1 MMRKTVVG
9 TFDSAAEAEQVAVLL
24 MERGFDRNDIDVR
37 ATGATKGTTTSSHE
51 STSWWEW
58 LFGESEDRS
67 YYSERMNRG
76 GAILAVTT
84 DEGGAERAR
93 RLMAAEGGDV
103 EASEQ
108 AEAPPAQPIREGSAQ
123 REQTAGR
130 PGSEEV
136 LPVVEERLRIGK
148 RPVASGAVRVYSR
161 VTERPVEER
170 VPLREEHVR
179 VERRPADRP
188 IDDAAAFG
196 EDVIEVEETAEEV
209 VVAKEARVVE
219 EVIVSKD
226 VDERVEQVRD
236 RVRHTEIDVE
246 RAQGGSERADAAE
259 GDDADFRRHW
269 TETGRARGLSYEQSG
284 PAYRFGHQ
292 LAGEGRAEGRDWSA
306 IELEARRRWEER
318 NPGTWERVVDSIRY
332 AWERARGG
340 RRRAA

>member
-1 MMRKTVVG
+1 MRKTVVG
-9 TFDSAAEAEQVAVLL
+9 TFDSAAEAEQVAEQLV
-24 MERGFDRNDIDVR
+24 EQGFDRDDIDVR
-37 ATGATKGTTTSSHE
+37 ATAATTDSTTASRE

-67 YYSERMNRG
+67 YYSERVNRG

-84 DEGGAERAR
+84 DERGAELAR
-93 RLMAAEGGDV
+93 RLMEAEGGDV
-103 EASEQ
+103 ETSEQ
-108 AEAPPAQPIREGSAQ
+108 PTERQPAA
-123 REQTAGR
+123 AR
-130 PGSEEV
+130 PGPEEV

-179 VERRPADRP
+179 VERRPVDRP
-188 IDDAAAFG
+188 MGVGDAGAFR
-196 EDVIEVEETAEEV
+196 EDVIEIEETAEEV

-226 VDERVEQVRD
+226 VEERVEPVRD

-246 RAQGGSERADAAE
+246 RAETGTQRSDVFE
-259 GDDADFRRHW
+259 GDDADFRGHW
-269 TETGRARGLSYEQSG
+269 TQTGRNRDLSYEQSA
-284 PAYRFGHQ
+284 PAYQFGHE
-292 LAGEGRAEGRDWSA
+292 LAGDERDWSA
-306 IELEARRRWEER
+306 IEPEARRRWEER
-318 NPGTWERVVDSIRY
+318 SPGTWDRVVDAVRY
-332 AWERARGG
+332 AWERARG

>member
-1 MMRKTVVG
+1 MRKTVVG
-9 TFDSAAEAEQVAVLL
+9 TFDSLAEAEQAAVQLI
-24 MERGFDRNDIDVR
+24 ERGFDRNDVDVR
-37 ATGATKGTTTSSHE
+37 TTTETTTASRE

-67 YYSERMNRG
+67 YYSERVNRG

-93 RLMAAEGGDV
+93 RLMEAEGGDV
-103 EASEQ
+103 EATESLTERQ
-108 AEAPPAQPIREGSAQ
+108 PAANP
-123 REQTAGR
+123 

-148 RPVASGAVRVYSR
+148 RPVASGAVRIYSR
-161 VTERPVEER
+161 VSERPVEER

-188 IDDAAAFG
+188 IGDAAAFRD
-196 EDVIEVEETAEEV
+196 DVIEIEETAEEV

-219 EVIVSKD
+219 EVIVSTD
-226 VDERVEQVRD
+226 VEERVEPIRD

-246 RAQGGSERADAAE
+246 RTEGGLERSGGPEADEAE
-259 GDDADFRRHW
+259 FRRHW
-269 TETGRARGLSYEQSG
+269 TETSRDRGLSYEQSR
-284 PAYRFGHQ
+284 PAYRFGHE
-292 LAGEGRAEGRDWSA
+292 LGGDGRDWST
-306 IELEARRRWEER
+306 IEPEARRQWEETS
-318 NPGTWERVVDSIRY
+318 PGTWEHVMDAVRY
-332 AWERARGG
+332 AWERARG